1 MAVAVP
7 QAVSYRGS
15 GMRSHAARAA
25 VPHSSFDS
33 VVLAAVVAECQDLVG
48 SRLHQVLP
56 AGPEGLVLALRRG
69 GRTRR
74 LLLSAHRRFG
84 RVHLAGP
91 VEPENPPA
99 FAHVVRGRLEG
110 ARLTAI
116 AAPPFERIFTCT
128 FETLEGPYDLIA
140 EIMGRHSNLILCA
153 GGIIVGALKYIGP
166 DRSRVREVLP
176 QRPYTRP
183 PQPRPTP
190 ATITA
195 ADLAGAGDQPAW
207 RAVFATVAG
216 IGPALAWEACVRAGA
231 DPDGPLDE
239 DAAVEVASSLHAI
252 GDAVAAAR
260 FDPVLYRGQDGEP
273 AAYAPFPMVSLEH
286 LQPERSSMSAAVEA
300 VAQSAAGRARFEET
314 RQGLAATVRQALDRL
329 HRALAAVAED
339 AQEAAGADRL
349 REHGELILAYLSQIA
364 PGAAVLE
371 VPGFDGRP
379 VSIPL
384 DPTRSGVENAQA
396 CFKRYAKAAAARR
409 RLPERQA
416 ALEAERAFLEEA
428 ATAIAQAEDA
438 DDLWEVEQDLISA
451 GVRKRARPAGRP
463 RVVASGRSFDL
474 PGGLRVYVGRSAR
487 ENDHLTFEVAGP
499 DDLWLHARGMPGAH
513 VILTGARGQLGEE
526 AVAAAARIA
535 AYYSDGRTST
545 RVPVDVTKRRFVRR
559 IRGGRPGQVHYSG
572 ERTLAVSPARPGS
585 PR

>member
-1 MAVAVP
+1 MGTTAPRTVI
-7 QAVSYRGS
+7 
-15 GMRSHAARAA
+15 
-25 VPHSSFDS
+25 PHSSFDS
-33 VVLAAVVAECQDLVG
+33 VVLAAVVSECQDLVG
-48 SRLHQVLP
+48 ARLQQVLP
-56 AGPEGLVLALRRG
+56 SGLNGLALALRTG
-69 GRTRR
+69 GRTHR
-74 LLLSAHRRFG
+74 LLLSTHPRFG
-84 RVHLAGP
+84 RVHLVEALEPAAP
-91 VEPENPPA
+91 VP
-99 FAHVVRGRLEG
+99 FAQLVRGRLEG
-110 ARLTAI
+110 ARLTAV
-116 AAPPFERIFTCT
+116 ATVEFERIFTCT

-153 GGIIVGALKYIGP
+153 GGVIVGALKQIGP

-176 QRPYTRP
+176 HRPYTPP
-183 PQPRPTP
+183 PQMRPTP
-190 ATITA
+190 VTVA
-195 ADLAGAGDQPAW
+195 AVELAERGDRPAW
-207 RAVFATVAG
+207 RAVFEAVSG

-231 DPDGPLDE
+231 APDGPLDE
-239 DAAVEVASSLHAI
+239 DAAVKVASSLHAI
-252 GDAVAAAR
+252 GSAVAAAR
-260 FDPVLYRGQDGEP
+260 FDPVLYRGPDGAP

-300 VAQSAAGRARFEET
+300 VAQSAVGRARFEET

-329 HRALAAVAED
+329 HRTLAAVAED
-339 AQEAAGADRL
+339 AQEAEGADRL
-349 REHGELILAYLSQIA
+349 REQGELILAYLSQIA
-364 PGAAVLE
+364 PRAAVLE

-416 ALEAERAFLEEA
+416 ALETDRAFLEES
-428 ATAIAQAEDA
+428 ATTIAQAEDA
-438 DDLWEVEQDLISA
+438 DDLWEVEQDLISS

-463 RVVASGRSFDL
+463 RAVASGRSFDL
-474 PGGLRVYVGRSAR
+474 PGGLRVQVGRSAR

-513 VILTGARGQLGEE
+513 VILTGARGQPGEE
-526 AVAAAARIA
+526 SVLAAARIA
-535 AYYSDGRTST
+535 AYYSDGRSAT

-572 ERTLAVSPARPGS
+572 ERTLAVAPGLPPRPS
-585 PR
+585 TH